1 MEYVS
6 INKER
11 IKYLLSLYKMT
22 VDELL
27 CVATKGLKNPFTWQ
41 DVYQDQIP
49 LNVLKRIDRVFRK
62 GLFYYADPV
71 TPVKTKSASVFFRK
85 TTFGADLNLGARQRV
100 REFED
105 LKNRLNTLSKLS
117 DIALERRQESFS
129 REIFTLAHELG
140 HYLLDREEVEEVDLA
155 VLPRPEAP
163 ISAVETWCNTFAY
176 YLLLGAE
183 KAAELDALPA
193 FEAQNNYGH
202 ESIARISRETN
213 LSRLAIYTHLLF
225 QKRLSYTAY
234 QDIRDEMEAEW
245 QQRQLQKAQQR
256 EQDKE
261 MGIEVK
267 GRNPQPIRADIVKG
281 IFSVALSSGVIGER
295 EYCQAMRIK
304 PTEINEFRYQ

>member
-11 IKYLLSLYKMT
+11 IKYLLSLYRMT

-27 CVATKGLKNPFTWQ
+27 CVATKGLKKPFTWQ

-71 TPVKTKSASVFFRK
+71 TPAKTKSASVFFRK

-129 REIFTLAHELG
+129 R
-140 HYLLDREEVEEVDLA
+140 RV
-155 VLPRPEAP
+155 
-163 ISAVETWCNTFAY
+163 
-176 YLLLGAE
+176 
-183 KAAELDALPA
+183 
-193 FEAQNNYGH
+193 
-202 ESIARISRETN
+202 
-213 LSRLAIYTHLLF
+213 YT
-225 QKRLSYTAY
+225 
-234 QDIRDEMEAEW
+234 
-245 QQRQLQKAQQR
+245 
-256 EQDKE
+256 
-261 MGIEVK
+261 
-267 GRNPQPIRADIVKG
+267 
-281 IFSVALSSGVIGER
+281 GEHV
-295 EYCQAMRIK
+295 CH
-304 PTEINEFRYQ
+304 T